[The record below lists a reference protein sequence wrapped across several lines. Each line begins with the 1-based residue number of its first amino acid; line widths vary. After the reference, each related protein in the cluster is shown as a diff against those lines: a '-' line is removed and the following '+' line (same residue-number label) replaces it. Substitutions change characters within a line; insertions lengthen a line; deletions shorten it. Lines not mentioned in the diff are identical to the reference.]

1 MPSDIH
7 ITRGGTTRRGLVFAI
22 AVVIIL
28 IVASMAVL
36 LGGRE
41 GGSGLGAIDSQLGLT
56 SKQEADLEDHWFV
69 VVDGSGERVDSFLG
83 AYQNLNEEHV
93 PIIVTTDTM
102 LHQYHVFFDSSLR
115 LIEQDELLGLSINMS
130 LGLVEAAEAQYQ
142 LIADPWLK
150 GRAERVVAFFAV
162 ALRLAD
168 PQAQVP
174 AHVEALVGSEMALI
188 EAHQGFAD
196 SPIFN
201 STEPGVPAHV
211 EDYSQY
217 VPRGHYTRSEP
228 LKRYFKEMMWYGRQ
242 PFYNRS
248 VEETAMAVLAV
259 YALDSGRHV
268 QLECWDAWERI
279 YGVTEVF
286 GGQSDDLMPTEY
298 LPVVREVFGDGGPG
312 LSNVSERALL
322 QQFRG
327 RVGAMRSPSI
337 VGTLVYDTE
346 DATEATKG
354 MRIMGQRWI
363 PDSYMFQNLVHDKVE
378 GRLFPTGLDAAAVLG
393 CERAE
398 ELLASEKAQYP
409 DYGPQ
414 LAKLKAEFAGL
425 TQQQWRDNLYMG
437 WTDTLTTLHPDFSNG
452 KYPAFMR
459 DPAWATE
466 KVSTHMGSWTE
477 LRHDTIL
484 YAKQSYTLK
493 AGSAGHEKEPEE
505 RGYVEPVEGFYPRLK
520 ELVEDTRARLDSLQ
534 VLSGARVREF
544 DGMASMIDRLEAMV
558 QKELSGEELSD
569 DDHAW
574 LRGFG
579 NKLAGISGTVESED
593 QKAMMVADVHTDAN
607 TGQVL
612 EEGVGYVDFLVVKV
626 KDPDGTVRYRTGPVF
641 SYYEFKQPMSD
652 RLTDEQWKAMLAG
665 GQAPD
670 RPEWTEEFMA

>member
-1 MPSDIH
+1 M
-7 ITRGGTTRRGLVFAI
+7 RRRIIF
-22 AVVIIL
+22 AVVVVVIL
-28 IVASMAVL
+28 VVASLAVL
-36 LGGRE
+36 LGGRD

-56 SKQEADLEDHWFV
+56 SEQEAALDDHWFV
-69 VVDGSGERVDSFLG
+69 VADGSRERAESFLG
-83 AYQNLNEEHV
+83 AYQKLNEDHV

-130 LGLVEAAEAQYQ
+130 LGLVDAAEAQYQ
-142 LIADPWLK
+142 AIADPWLK
-150 GRAERVVAFFAV
+150 ERAERVVAFFAV

-174 AHVEALVGSEMALI
+174 AHIEALVDNETALI

-201 STEPGVPAHV
+201 TTEPNVPPHV

-259 YALDSGRHV
+259 YALDAGQHG
-268 QLECWDAWERI
+268 QLRCWDAWERI

-286 GGQSDDLMPTEY
+286 VGESDDLMPTEY
-298 LPVVREVFGDGGPG
+298 LPVVREVFGDGGQG
-312 LSNVSERALL
+312 YSNVSEQARL

-327 RVGAMRSPSI
+327 RVGAMRPPSI
-337 VGTLVYDTE
+337 LGTFAYDPE
-346 DATEATKG
+346 DTLNLTKG

-363 PDSYMFQNLVHDKVE
+363 PDSYIFQNLVNDKVKN
-378 GRLFPTGLDAAAVLG
+378 RMFPIGLDTAAVLG
-393 CERAE
+393 CNRAE
-398 ELLASEKAQYP
+398 QLLASEKTKYP

-414 LAKLKAEFAGL
+414 LAKLKAEFAGF
-425 TQQQWRDNLYMG
+425 TQQQWRGNLYMG
-437 WTDTLTTLHPDFSNG
+437 WTDTLTKLHPDFSDA
-452 KYPAFMR
+452 KYPQFMH

-484 YAKQSYTLK
+484 YAKQSYPVPT
-493 AGSAGHEKEPEE
+493 GISTEKDPEE

-520 ELVEDTRARLDSLQ
+520 ELVEDTRVRLDALD
-534 VLSGARVREF
+534 VLSAARVKDFE
-544 DGMASMIDRLEAMV
+544 GLEALIDRLEAMV
-558 QKELSGEELSD
+558 QKELSGKELSD
-569 DDHAW
+569 DDCAW

-579 NKLAGISGTVESED
+579 KRLGGITGTVDEED
-593 QKAMMVADVHTDAN
+593 QKAMMVADVHTDSDSR
-607 TGQVL
+607 QVL
-612 EEGVGYVDFLVVKV
+612 EEGVGHVDFLVVKV

-652 RLTDEQWKAMLAG
+652 RLTDEQWMTMLHEG
-665 GQAPD
+665 HAPD
-670 RPEWTEEFMA
+670 RPVWTEEYMT

>member
-1 MPSDIH
+1 MASHYQMPM
-7 ITRGGTTRRGLVFAI
+7 GCPMRRRIIFALV
-22 AVVIIL
+22 VVVIL

-36 LGGRE
+36 LGGRD
-41 GGSGLGAIDSQLGLT
+41 GGTGLNEIDSHLGLT
-56 SKQEADLEDHWFV
+56 SEQESALADHWFV
-69 VVDGSGERVDSFLG
+69 VVDGSSMGVDSFLG
-83 AYQNLNEEHV
+83 AYQDLNEEHV

-102 LHQYHVFFDSSLR
+102 LHQYHVFFDLSLR
-115 LIEQDELLGLSINMS
+115 LIEQDELYGLSINMS
-130 LGLVEAAEAQYQ
+130 LGLMEEAEAQYQ
-142 LIADPWLK
+142 AIADPWLK
-150 GRAERVVAFFAV
+150 VRAERVVAFFAV

-174 AHVEALVGSEMALI
+174 AHVEALVGNETALI
-188 EAHQGFAD
+188 EAHQGFAA
-196 SPIFN
+196 SPIFV
-201 STEPGVPAHV
+201 SALSSAPPHV

-248 VEETAMAVLAV
+248 VEETAMAILAT
-259 YALDSGRHV
+259 YALEAGQHG
-268 QLECWDAWERI
+268 QLRCWDAWERI
-279 YGVTEVF
+279 YGVSEVF
-286 GGQSDDLMPTEY
+286 VGQSDDLMPTEY

-312 LSNVSERALL
+312 YSNVSEQALL
-322 QQFRG
+322 QQFRA

-337 VGTLVYDTE
+337 VGTLVNAGG
-346 DATEATKG
+346 DASEETKG

-363 PDSYMFQNLVHDKVE
+363 PDSYMFQNLVFDKVD
-378 GRLFPTGLDAAAVLG
+378 GRFFPTGLDAAAVLG
-393 CERAE
+393 CGRAE
-398 ELLASEKAQYP
+398 ELLAPEKAQYP
-409 DYGPQ
+409 NYGPQ
-414 LAKLKAEFAGL
+414 LAKLKAEFAGF

-437 WTDTLTTLHPDFSNG
+437 WTDTLTKLHPDFTDG
-452 KYPAFMR
+452 RYPKFMR

-466 KVSTHMGSWTE
+466 KVNTHMGSWTE

-484 YAKQSYTLK
+484 YAKQSYTLRGG
-493 AGSAGHEKEPEE
+493 AGPEKEPEE

-520 ELVEDTRARLDSLQ
+520 ELVEDTRARLDALD
-534 VLSGARVREF
+534 VLSAARVTEF
-544 DGMASMIDRLEAMV
+544 EGMASVIDRLEAMV
-558 QKELSGEELSD
+558 QKELSGKELSD
-569 DDHAW
+569 DDCAW

-579 NKLAGISGTVESED
+579 KRLAGITGSVEAED

-607 TGQVL
+607 SGQVL
-612 EEGVGYVDFLVVKV
+612 EEGVGYVDFLVVRV

-670 RPEWTEEFMA
+670 RPAWTEEYMA